1 MHSTIVRAAVL
12 TLAVALAGPRGLAAQ
27 DGETPRNHLYDT
39 WQGSVAFTTVLN
51 RSSARVDASNSDL
64 GTTLNFRSLLG
75 VSGTTV
81 QPAFLARWKPGRHTE
96 FDIGY
101 QFLNQ
106 SGQRSFNDS
115 LVIGEDTLSGALDLA
130 TKLSSDNLTFQFKY
144 ALWARERHTIGLALG
159 LGAIFFGADF
169 DGNASG
175 TCAGPDC
182 STGGSGD
189 FSISKSFTG
198 PTASLGAFGNFRL
211 GDRWYIAA
219 DARGIGAKVDRFD
232 FSVFEGNLGGQYWL
246 SNRWGLGLGYYY
258 TDVSVDVAAKA
269 GTPVS
274 DFIGKISYSYSSAR
288 FGVTAAF

>member
-1 MHSTIVRAAVL
+1 MSPTRWMWGAWTTLVL
-12 TLAVALAGPRGLAAQ
+12 VALAAPGALAAQ
-27 DGETPRNHLYDT
+27 DAAEYQNHLYDKF
-39 WQGSVAFTTVLN
+39 QVGVAFTTVLN

-64 GTTLNFRSLLG
+64 GTNLDFRSVLG
-75 VSGTTV
+75 ISEATV

-106 SGQRSFNDS
+106 SGQRSFSDS

-130 TKLSSDNLTFQFKY
+130 TKLSSDNLTLQFKY
-144 ALWARERHTIGLALG
+144 ALWARERHTIGLAIG

-169 DGNASG
+169 DGTAAG
-175 TCAGPDC
+175 CAGPNC
-182 STGGSGD
+182 SSGD

-198 PTASLGAFGNFRL
+198 PTASVGAFGNFRL
-211 GDRWYIAA
+211 GNRWYATV
-219 DARGIGAKVDRFD
+219 DARGIGAKIDRFD

-246 SNRWGLGLGYYY
+246 SDRWGLGLGWYY
-258 TDVSVDVAAKA
+258 TDVSVNVAAKSDMQA
-269 GTPVS
+269 VG

-288 FGVTAAF
+288 LGLAAAF